1 MTELSQFIFTV
12 LFGMLGLYLV
22 IFWGVVL
29 ASLACSYV
37 HDGEKDYSAFYKS
50 KRWTK
55 VPLITLDR
63 TDCTRS
69 NLFDVLYWAG
79 LSHPILVGLTL
90 IFALAITEDGGGAAL
105 AYISLTIIGVC
116 ALLRVTRTVVRLS
129 KRFLA
134 HEKDVSAH
142 EPKD

>member
-1 MTELSQFIFTV
+1 MSELSQFIFTA

-50 KRWTK
+50 KRWSK
-55 VPLITLDR
+55 LPFIALDEE
-63 TDCTRS
+63 DCTRS
-69 NLFDVLYWAG
+69 NLFDVLYGAG
-79 LSHPILVGLTL
+79 FSHPMFVGLTL

-105 AYISLTIIGVC
+105 AYISLTIISACVS
-116 ALLRVTRTVVRLS
+116 LRVARTVVRLS